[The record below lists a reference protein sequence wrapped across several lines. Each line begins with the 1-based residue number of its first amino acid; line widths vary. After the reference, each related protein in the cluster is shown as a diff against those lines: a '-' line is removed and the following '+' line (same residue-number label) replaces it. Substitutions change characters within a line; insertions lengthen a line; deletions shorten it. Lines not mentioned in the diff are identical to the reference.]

1 MPPSPA
7 GGRNLALPLPLN
19 SPNSFPG
26 CKKNARSRA
35 KKRLREKHRVYFAKT
50 FFNLAYLGRDATVGR
65 SG

>member
-1 MPPSPA
+1 M
-7 GGRNLALPLPLN
+7 ALPLSLN

-26 CKKNARSRA
+26 CKKCPQPR